1 MSDTPVLWPH
11 QQAASDA
18 AAEALARGGRGS
30 VVLPCGTGKTLVAAD
45 VLRRTSG
52 PAGGPVLFT
61 APYVRLLDQTLR
73 EWQSY
78 LGPQALG
85 TVVAVCSD
93 RRLLDDHR
101 QLFGDRVH
109 VTTDSQ
115 QLADIHRKSTRI
127 TILATYHSLPVVA
140 RAHELGLPPAE
151 FIAVDEAH
159 RTTGAEN
166 KSWAIVHDDSRIPG
180 VRRLYLTATPRI
192 VEGTRTIS
200 MGDTAVF
207 GPQYRLSFGEAKR
220 LGLLAP
226 YEAVVSV
233 ITDDDVHA
241 ATARPGAGLFLDTG
255 PRAVSPTM
263 LASQL
268 ALLRA
273 ARDRGLRK
281 IITFHTRVADARW
294 FATTL
299 PDAAALLDGDPYPVR
314 ADWVQAKQTPAQW
327 HAARSLLED
336 DGDGLAVVAN
346 ARMLGEGL
354 DIPAV
359 DGVAFMT
366 PRSSA
371 IDIVQAV
378 GRALRLGGRRNKV
391 ASILI
396 PVHLAAGEDPQT
408 ALAASAFN
416 EVWRVVAA
424 LASHDEDFA
433 GRLRRHRHDMGAQQY
448 TGSGQ
453 LPDWLSLS
461 GVPVPPGFAD
471 AVTVRA
477 VRSLTDS
484 WEEFLGACSWYRDK
498 HGDLNIPDHCVT
510 PSGYPLGARI
520 VRERRNQ
527 RAGVL
532 RPERKKQLDA
542 LGMIWDVIQ
551 HRLDLLVTELE
562 AFHAQHGHLL
572 VPTGTLTGTRI
583 KALRLK
589 RRSDRLD
596 SETVRRLDAIGMVW
610 EMDDVWLQFLA
621 DLHTYKAR
629 FGHLNV
635 PRPWMTDGEKPRH
648 LGVQVSNLRQRF
660 PGTAP
665 PSVVAHLDRIGF
677 IRNAKD
683 DRYQHALAALRAFH
697 TQNGHVRVPA
707 GLQTPHPHQI
717 SLRTWLRNAQR
728 KYRNG
733 QLPENRVADLRSLS
747 ALPPAPDADRGQQ

>member
-1 MSDTPVLWPH
+1 MSDSSVLWPH

-18 AAEALARGGRGS
+18 AAEALALGGRGS
-30 VVLPCGTGKTLVAAD
+30 VVLPCGTGKTRVAAD

-52 PAGGPVLFT
+52 PEGSVLFT

-73 EWQSY
+73 EWESY

-101 QLFGDRVH
+101 RLFGDRVH
-109 VTTDSQ
+109 VTTDAQ
-115 QLADIHRKSTRI
+115 HLADIHRESPRI
-127 TILATYHSLPVVA
+127 TILSTYHSLPVVA
-140 RAHELGLPPAE
+140 RAHELGLPPAQ

-180 VRRLYLTATPRI
+180 VARLYLTATPK
-192 VEGTRTIS
+192 VLHGSTRTIS
-200 MGDTAVF
+200 MDDTSVF
-207 GPQYRLSFGEAKR
+207 GPQAYRMSFGEARR

-233 ITDDDVHA
+233 ITDDDVHT
-241 ATARPGAGLFLDTG
+241 ATARRPGAGPFLDAG

-268 ALLRA
+268 ALLRT

-299 PDAAALLDGDPYPVR
+299 PDAAALLDGAPYPVR

-327 HAARSLLED
+327 HAAHSLLRD
-336 DGDGLAVVAN
+336 DGDSLAVVAN

-378 GRALRLGGRRNKV
+378 GRALRLGGRTDKV

-396 PVHLAAGEDPQT
+396 PVHLASGEDPQA
-408 ALAASAFN
+408 ALASSAFDG
-416 EVWRVVAA
+416 VWQVVAA

-433 GRLRRHRHDMGAQQY
+433 GRLRRHRYDMGAQQY
-448 TGSGQ
+448 AGSGQ

-471 AVTVRA
+471 AVTVQA

-498 HGDLNIPDHCVT
+498 HGDLNIPDRCVT

-532 RPERKKQLDA
+532 RPD
-542 LGMIWDVIQ
+542 
-551 HRLDLLVTELE
+551 
-562 AFHAQHGHLL
+562 LL
-572 VPTGTLTGTRI
+572 VPTGTLIGTRV

-589 RRSDRLD
+589 RRAGRLD
-596 SETVRRLDAIGMVW
+596 SGTVTRLDAIGMVW
-610 EMDDVWLQFLA
+610 EMDPFWMQFLA
-621 DLHTYKAR
+621 DLHAFKAR
-629 FGHLNV
+629 FGHLDI
-635 PRPWMTDGEKPRH
+635 PRTWVTDGKNPRR
-648 LGVQVSNLRQRF
+648 LGVQVSNVRQRI
-660 PGTAP
+660 PGTP
-665 PSVVAHLDRIGF
+665 PEVVADLDRIGF
-677 IRNAKD
+677 IRNAEEH
-683 DRYQHALAALRAFH
+683 RYQQALAALRAFH
-697 TQNGHVRVPA
+697 TEHGHVKVPA
-707 GLQTPHPHQI
+707 ALRTAHPHEI
-717 SLRTWLRNAQR
+717 SVRTWLRNARRTHQDGR
-728 KYRNG
+728 
-733 QLPENRVADLRSLS
+733 LPPNRVADLRSLD
-747 ALPPAPDADRGQQ
+747 ALPPAPDADRGQR